1 MDRAAVL
8 ADFQALTRIEDIEYC
23 ISLLETHHWNL
34 SDAVTAAFKEGTCDA
49 DIDVTALGSASS
61 PPEHPPSPVMSR
73 SAVIDQP
80 RVRWNSSEQRASSPS
95 ADPSFTTLG
104 TSSVPGTGSQTNPSG
119 PPATDAA
126 TGPLF
131 SSSSVRLL
139 QFDIQ
144 LDIPSSVKEDEPRSV
159 HERFTFPDTET
170 VGSLKRHFVEAHL
183 TELTLLATSP
193 EWASVFPEVTS
204 KRLVSHLTFEGSG
217 TQCFT
222 DDSVTLRELHLPTS
236 TVLSARLV
244 RSSRSASPQTTHPSP
259 IELQVLVP
267 YEDDSTGQSAIEF
280 RSYSLRLLPHWRL
293 NQLRQDVAGLTEI
306 PVARQSWFVAPSTS
320 PKPLSHSDSPL
331 TRLVDALSC
340 PNTNGFDKH
349 SANPSLLELG
359 LRPETPY
366 KLYLTPRQRT
376 VSSTNVVASPKG
388 STVPTT
394 NARQTIPKA
403 FSGRKATHPRPAER
417 TDDNEK
423 ILEQRHCFQQP
434 TMVVFLDLKTTFGS
448 VDRQALWQCLRS
460 KGVPRKFLTL
470 IKALYANSRGRVQVY
485 GKLSPEFTT
494 SSGVRQG
501 CPLSLFLFNF
511 VIDTIMEDSLPA
523 SNACGAEVLPGPPL
537 TDIEYADDI
546 ALLGSDPVQQS
557 EMDDDSEDEGEDE
570 EEMDTTCWSDDNVEQ
585 IRSDLPNP
593 WISPLIS
600 ESNCAGDP
608 GEATEQFCAQF
619 ILRYCGDGETQVPPF
634 ITGSLDSALAAS
646 VNKSTVA
653 GRKPLFLYL
662 HHDAS
667 VACHL
672 FCQRVLC
679 STGLVRF
686 LGDND
691 FSVWPWDVT
700 VPRAKDRLLG
710 WLKSKLPGLVG
721 VLSPLTVDSYPVL
734 AMVGKLAGQ
743 LEVLC
748 TVLGTG
754 AVVGP
759 QPKPVDESGFP
770 SLDMSGV
777 ETMVPLSGVAD
788 GVLKSD
794 TIVAALWQAYTS
806 YSELLAPEQAA
817 EEERLARQRV
827 IKEQEQAYQES
838 LRLDRMKVEA
848 AEKERLE
855 QQLLEEQRM
864 HEKYEEEQ
872 RRLRMVATLP
882 PEPPAPNSLAAAA
895 FLASPKGTGGIAS
908 LRFRLPRDV
917 SLDKIASAKN
927 GLITRRFAGL
937 DQLKHVFAFME
948 SQGFPRVQYKLLTTY
963 PRRDLTALD
972 ENATMAD
979 LKLVPQETLTIE
991 ER

>member
-23 ISLLETHHWNL
+23 ISLLETHQWNL
-34 SDAVTAAFKEGTCDA
+34 SDAVTAAFKDGTCDA
-49 DIDVTALGSASS
+49 DIDVTALGSVSS

-73 SAVIDQP
+73 PAVVDQP
-80 RVRWNSSEQRASSPS
+80 RVRWNSSEQRVSSPS
-95 ADPSFTTLG
+95 ADPSLTTLG

-144 LDIPSSVKEDEPRSV
+144 LDLPSSAKEDEPQSV

-193 EWASVFPEVTS
+193 EWSSVFPEVTS
-204 KRLVSHLTFEGSG
+204 KRLVSHLAFEGSG

-236 TVLSARLV
+236 TVLFARLV
-244 RSSRSASPQTTHPSP
+244 RKPRSVSPQTTHPSP

-280 RSYSLRLLPHWRL
+280 RSYSLRLLPNWRL

-306 PVARQSWFVAPSTS
+306 PVARQSWSVVPSTS
-320 PKPLSHSDSPL
+320 PKPLPHSDSPL

-376 VSSTNVVASPKG
+376 VSSTNVVTSPK
-388 STVPTT
+388 SSAVPTT
-394 NARQTIPKA
+394 TARQTIPKA
-403 FSGRKATHPRPAER
+403 FSGRKVTHPRPTDR

-423 ILEQRHCFQQP
+423 
-434 TMVVFLDLKTTFGS
+434 
-448 VDRQALWQCLRS
+448 
-460 KGVPRKFLTL
+460 
-470 IKALYANSRGRVQVY
+470 
-485 GKLSPEFTT
+485 
-494 SSGVRQG
+494 
-501 CPLSLFLFNF
+501 
-511 VIDTIMEDSLPA
+511 
-523 SNACGAEVLPGPPL
+523 
-537 TDIEYADDI
+537 
-546 ALLGSDPVQQS
+546 QQS
-557 EMDDDSEDEGEDE
+557 EMDDDSDDEGEDE
-570 EEMDTTCWSDDNVEQ
+570 EEMDTTCWSDDNAEQ

-646 VNKSTVA
+646 VNKPTVA

-754 AVVGP
+754 TVVGP

-770 SLDMSGV
+770 SLDVSGV
-777 ETMVPLSGVAD
+777 DTMVPISGVAD

-806 YSELLAPEQAA
+806 YSELLAPEHAA

-917 SLDKIASAKN
+917 PLDKIGSAKN